1 MLLPVDG
8 CLPVPQSSS
17 SRSYPCLLPSI
28 ASCPV
33 PEIRGFQTPK
43 KFFFD
48 LYTLLYLFVTYFWL
62 HQAFVAAC
70 GLSLAVAS
78 VIVAHRLRSC
88 DLLAPGC
95 AGFSSCGTGAH
106 WLWLEGPRACRL
118 SCRGL
123 RDRECELSSCGVW
136 AWLS

>member
-1 MLLPVDG
+1 MLLPIEG

-62 HQAFVAAC
+62 HQAFAAAC

-78 VIVAHRLRSC
+78 RLLTAVAS
-88 DLLAPGC
+88 LAVETGSGHP
-95 AGFSSCGTGAH
+95 GFSHCSTQAQ
-106 WLWLEGPRACRL
+106 
-118 SCRGL
+118 
-123 RDRECELSSCGVW
+123 EL
-136 AWLS
+136 